1 VKKLK
6 RKLLRAVKLP
16 LRQLQRKVKLLPKL
30 RQQQKLKLL
39 PLRKLP
45 LRRAVKVSWCH
56 KIYFLL

>member
-1 VKKLK
+1 MTKLK

-16 LRQLQRKVKLLPKL
+16 PRQLQRKVKLLPKL

-39 PLRKLP
+39 LLRKLP

-56 KIYFLL
+56 KI